1 MVKIIGTKG
10 NIQNIERFV
19 QNILDLA
26 EKYNITIQALD
37 ADAVYGKDHLFSA
50 VKHAKRAFEQGRN
63 ATNSLAMEI
72 LLYASGERQI
82 QKSIQKLGVKVG
94 QGNIAFVFDGNP
106 SDDIVKTVL
115 KILDISRDDNVLE
128 GNVDTLKRFGFT
140 QQEIETVPESHYG
153 HLILER
159 IAMVDVI
166 K

>member
-1 MVKIIGTKG
+1 MVEIIGTKG
-10 NIQNIERFV
+10 NIQNIDRFV
-19 QNILDLA
+19 QHILELA
-26 EKYNITIQALD
+26 EKYSITIQTLD
-37 ADAVYGKDHLFSA
+37 ADVIYGKDHLVSA
-50 VKHAKRAFEQGRN
+50 VQHAKRAFEQGKN

-82 QKSIQKLGVKVG
+82 QKSIQKVGVKKG
-94 QGNIAFVFDGNP
+94 QRNIALVFDGKL
-106 SDDIVKTVL
+106 SDDIIETILKT
-115 KILDISRDDNVLE
+115 LDISRDDKVLE
-128 GNVDTLKRFGFT
+128 GNINTLKRFGFT

>member
-1 MVKIIGTKG
+1 MVKIVGAKG
-10 NIQNIERFV
+10 NIQNIDRFV
-19 QNILDLA
+19 QNILKLA

-37 ADAVYGKDHLFSA
+37 ADVVYGNDHLVSA
-50 VKHAKRAFEQGRN
+50 LQHAKRAFEQGRN

-82 QKSIQKLGVKVG
+82 QKSIQKVG
-94 QGNIAFVFDGNP
+94 IKTGQRNIAFVFDGNI
-106 SDDIVKTVL
+106 SNDLVE
-115 KILDISRDDNVLE
+115 KILKTLNISRDDTVLE
-128 GNVDTLKRFGFT
+128 GSTDTLRRFGIT
-140 QQEIETVPESHYG
+140 QLEIKTVPESNYG

>member
-10 NIQNIERFV
+10 NIQNIDSFV
-19 QNILDLA
+19 QKILKLA
-26 EKYNITIQALD
+26 EKYNITIQALN
-37 ADAVYGKDHLFSA
+37 ADVVYGKDHLVSA
-50 VKHAKRAFEQGRN
+50 LQHAKRAFEEGRN

-82 QKSIQKLGVKVG
+82 QKSIQKVGVKSG
-94 QGNIAFVFDGNP
+94 NGNIAIIFDGKISN
-106 SDDIVKTVL
+106 DHVGTIL
-115 KILDISRDDNVLE
+115 KILDVSRDDEVLE
-128 GNVDTLKRFGFT
+128 GNIDTLKKFGLT
-140 QQEIETVPESHYG
+140 QREIETVPKSHYS